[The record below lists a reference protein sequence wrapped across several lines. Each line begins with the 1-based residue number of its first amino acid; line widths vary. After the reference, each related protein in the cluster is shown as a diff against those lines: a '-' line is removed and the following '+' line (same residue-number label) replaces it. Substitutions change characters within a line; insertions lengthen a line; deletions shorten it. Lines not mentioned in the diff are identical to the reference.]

1 MKKFLL
7 SSIIIASGFTFA
19 YTSIDVSNAEFLANR
34 GVINKQSDVKNY
46 RLNDTISRAEL
57 IKIALTIKGTANPA
71 SYTCKKYFSDT
82 TANDWI
88 CRAIEIAADAWFVS
102 RTNKKFRP
110 QDKITRAEALSVL
123 MKAGWISIND
133 ISDYSHGTEGV
144 MSDAQIWWQ
153 AEIFNIGYSLNI
165 IDKSSLRTEP
175 LAGEMWG
182 LKYYFYPN
190 RSATRSEVFAFTKKI
205 LSYKKNITETI
216 VKIENGNV
224 VVYRNWGAA
233 EQLTTDGSKNIATNC
248 VHPDS
253 FNTYSILGKVGEV
266 YVIKHIF
273 GLCETD
279 AGWSQTLAFI
289 WTLIDLQKM
298 VKEKFGIVVWG
309 ERIKVSGG
317 KIVISG
323 EFDSIGEC
331 EGLGCPIYLPTEK
344 IAALGI
350 RVIKQPTDIIPWEF
364 EFVVNENIL
373 FH

>member
-7 SSIIIASGFTFA
+7 SSIIIASGFAFA

-88 CRAIEIAADAWFVS
+88 CRAIEIAADAWFIS

-110 QDKITRAEALSVL
+110 QDKITRAEALKILLSAGGINIKKFVPSGQSDWGLEDSWQRNVL
-123 MKAGWISIND
+123 WTYLNTLQWIEFWYET
-133 ISDYSHGTEGV
+133 DYGPNSFVTR
-144 MSDAQIWWQ
+144 
-153 AEIFNIGYSLNI
+153 AEIFSYSK
-165 IDKSSLRTEP
+165 D
-175 LAGEMWG
+175 
-182 LKYYFYPN
+182 
-190 RSATRSEVFAFTKKI
+190 I
-205 LSYKKNITETI
+205 LTYRKNITETI

-224 VVYRNWGAA
+224 VVYRNWGTA

-248 VHPDS
+248 LHPDS
-253 FNTYSILGKVGEV
+253 FNNYSILGKVGEV

-279 AGWSQTLAFI
+279 AGWFQTLAFI